1 MRAQDF
7 ANVPSYWGTF
17 AWQTRNRSPW
27 PSTTTNCYS
36 HEKAPWDLQ
45 HSQISWKYIISH
57 SWSYCFWLLVIDFLF
72 SFNDKFR
79 SCQSYQINSTDQKT
93 EVASGV
99 EGGGRAVQIFHIVNI
114 CYLEQVWRKRI
125 FYITTHFTLVS
136 IETAQKSDDLW
147 QDFKTL
153 TRFLSHTLPSFIWQK
168 VLKEVTSY

>member
-99 EGGGRAVQIFHIVNI
+99 GGKKKKGSPNFPHCQYLLFGTSLKKKDLLYYYSFHFGLYRDSPEKWWFMAGFQNPDKI
-114 CYLEQVWRKRI
+114 
-125 FYITTHFTLVS
+125 
-136 IETAQKSDDLW
+136 
-147 QDFKTL
+147 
-153 TRFLSHTLPSFIWQK
+153 P
-168 VLKEVTSY
+168 